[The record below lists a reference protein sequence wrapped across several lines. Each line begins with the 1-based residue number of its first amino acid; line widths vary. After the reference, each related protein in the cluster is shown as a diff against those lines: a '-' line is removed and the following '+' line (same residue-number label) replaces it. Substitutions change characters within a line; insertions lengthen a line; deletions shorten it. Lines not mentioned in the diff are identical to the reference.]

1 MIRMERTGTVAVLGE
16 GARIGGFALAG
27 ALLLPADGPAA
38 VQAAWRD
45 LPADVV
51 VVILTTAAAAALAL
65 DPAALESTDPVTV
78 VMPS

>member
-1 MIRMERTGTVAVLGE
+1 MERTGTVVVLGE
-16 GARIGGFALAG
+16 GARIEGFALAG

-51 VVILTTAAAAALAL
+51 VVILTTAAALAL
-65 DPAALESTDPVTV
+65 DPAALESTDPVTA